1 MDKNPKQPI
10 DALVKD
16 AVFATDSQLQDEQ
29 RHKIRQLAAER
40 GIFPA
45 SIQGLYQ
52 AAAKGLYHNISVP
65 AINLR
70 GLTYHM
76 ARAIFRAAMKG
87 RVGAFIFEIAR
98 SEMGYTK
105 QRPAEYAACVLAAAI
120 REGFQGP
127 IFLQGDHFKVDP
139 SKYISQPAEELKDI
153 EELVRES
160 LEAGFLNID
169 IDTSALVDLT
179 KPSLEEQQAAN
190 SLVTAGMTRF
200 IRRLEPKGVT
210 VSIGGEVGE
219 VGKKDSTIADLR
231 AFMAGYLRLLGPN
244 IRGISKVAVQT
255 GTVHGG
261 IVLPDGSVASARVNF
276 KTLKELS
283 LVARQEY
290 TLGGAVQHGAS
301 TLPQKTFDLFPRA
314 GALEVHLATGF
325 QNLIYDSPY
334 FPRELLDEI
343 YRHLLDKYSN
353 ERKEGQTEQQFLYK
367 TRKKGFGD
375 FKQQMWG
382 LPEENLGKIREALEN
397 QFASLFRRLNVVD
410 TVDLVSRFVVNA
422 PPLN

>member
-16 AVFATDSQLQDEQ
+16 AVFAADSQLQDEQ

-139 SKYISQPAEELKDI
+139 SKYSSQPAEELKDI
-153 EELVRES
+153 EGLVRES

-169 IDTSALVDLT
+169 IDASALVDLT
-179 KPSLEEQQAAN
+179 KPSLKEQQAAN

-219 VGKKDSTIADLR
+219 VGKRDSTIADLR

-261 IVLPDGSVASARVNF
+261 IVLPDGSVAGARVNF

-283 LVARQEY
+283 RVARQEY

-301 TLPQKTFDLFPRA
+301 TLPEKTFNLLARA

-343 YRHLLDKYSN
+343 YRHLLDKYSSG
-353 ERKEGQTEQQFLYK
+353 RKEGQTEQQFLYK
-367 TRKKGFGD
+367 TRKKAFGD

-397 QFASLFRRLNVVD
+397 QFASL
-410 TVDLVSRFVVNA
+410 
-422 PPLN
+422 